1 MSNRNN
7 TRMNIKTTPDQHLE
21 MMRTIESVL
30 RYFMNENNITMYQD
44 VVGIREYLQY
54 IADDR
59 TILLDTI
66 DRMAVNSLSN
76 YDKR

>member
-1 MSNRNN
+1 
-7 TRMNIKTTPDQHLE
+7 MNIKTTPDQHLE

>member
-1 MSNRNN
+1 
-7 TRMNIKTTPDQHLE
+7 MNIKTTPDQHLE
-21 MMRTIESVL
+21 IMRTIESVL

-59 TILLDTI
+59 TMLLDTI